1 MHYYILKD
9 VCNLSKKNLIILISS
24 IAAGLILLVA
34 LGIWLTGVF
43 KSDGGTKNKG
53 GAPTVSVGSVSAEP
67 GKNIKIPVSFTG
79 NPGAMGFLID
89 FEYDADALEYLST
102 DKGELL
108 TDCTAAEAG
117 SGKIKLVSVEDKDV
131 QKDGVLAY
139 LNFKIKNGASG
150 KTEIKVIC
158 GENAVCN
165 YDEQAIS
172 VKTENGSVTVK

>member
-1 MHYYILKD
+1 M
-9 VCNLSKKNLIILISS
+9 SKKNLIILISS

-34 LGIWLTGVF
+34 LGIWLTGIF
-43 KSDGGTKNKG
+43 KSDGSTKNKG

-79 NPGAMGFLID
+79 NPGPMGFLID

-117 SGKIKLVSVEDKDV
+117 SGKIRLVSVEDKDV
-131 QKDGVLAY
+131 EKDGVLAY
-139 LNFKIKNGASG
+139 LNFKIKNGTSG

-172 VKTENGSVTVK
+172 VKTENCTVTVK

>member
-1 MHYYILKD
+1 
-9 VCNLSKKNLIILISS
+9 
-24 IAAGLILLVA
+24 
-34 LGIWLTGVF
+34 
-43 KSDGGTKNKG
+43 
-53 GAPTVSVGSVSAEP
+53 
-67 GKNIKIPVSFTG
+67 
-79 NPGAMGFLID
+79 MGFLID

-139 LNFKIKNGASG
+139 LNFKIKNGASS

-172 VKTENGSVTVK
+172 VKTENGTVTVK